1 MIHNCRNQ
9 TLKFERSKILIKHSN
24 FRSQN
29 KLSSHNHK
37 KTKKPFQLLKKKF
50 IHTSQEKY
58 LIIQNKK
65 CKRNN
70 G

>member
-37 KTKKPFQLLKKKF
+37 KTKKPVQLLQKK
-50 IHTSQEKY
+50 IHPHKSRKVS
-58 LIIQNKK
+58 
-65 CKRNN
+65 NN
-70 G
+70 SK